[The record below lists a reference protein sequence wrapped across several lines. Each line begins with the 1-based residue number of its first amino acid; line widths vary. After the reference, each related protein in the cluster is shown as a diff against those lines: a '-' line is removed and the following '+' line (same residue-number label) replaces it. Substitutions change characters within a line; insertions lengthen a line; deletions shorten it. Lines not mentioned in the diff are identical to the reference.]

1 MKLRAKNEFLKCAFS
16 RFGQLCGSKQIWLAL
31 IMGMACL
38 LLAASALPQGIATGS
53 ISGTVADPSGAVVP
67 GAKVTAA
74 NLATN
79 TVSTG
84 VTNNDGLFALRSLPP
99 GSYKI
104 TIDAPN
110 FRTAILDK
118 IDVFSSRD
126 TDLGTAKLELG
137 KLGET
142 VQVEGAAPI
151 IEASTSQVTTSFD
164 SKAVADLPISGGFDA
179 LTLFIPGVA
188 DSGDNSFSNTNG
200 ASFSSNG
207 LRGRSNNFQIDGQS
221 NNDNS
226 VAGPS
231 IFLGNQDALD
241 EVTVITNNFSIEYG
255 RASGSVVNYVT
266 KSGTNEFHGS
276 AFEYYT
282 GSFMDSH
289 ANEEKNPV

>member
-1 MKLRAKNEFLKCAFS
+1 MQILAVPGADEMILRVRISFLS
-16 RFGQLCGSKQIWLAL
+16 GLILAL
-31 IMGMACL
+31 IISAVCTL
-38 LLAASALPQGIATGS
+38 FAASALSQGIATGS

-67 GAKVTAA
+67 GAKVTATS
-74 NLATN
+74 NATN
-79 TVSTG
+79 TATTATTSG
-84 VTNNDGLFALRSLPP
+84 DGLFGLRSLPP
-99 GSYKI
+99 GTYKV
-104 TIDAPN
+104 TIEAPN
-110 FRTAILDK
+110 FRTAVLDK
-118 IDVFSSRD
+118 IEVFASRD

-137 KLGET
+137 KIGET

-151 IEASTSQVTTSFD
+151 IEASTSQVTTTFD
-164 SKAVADLPISGGFDA
+164 RKEVADLPLSGGFDA

-188 DSGDNSFSNTNG
+188 DSGDSSFSNSNG

-241 EVTVITNNFSIEYG
+241 EVSVITDNFSVEYG

-266 KSGTNEFHGS
+266 KSGTNDFHGS
-276 AFEYYT
+276 GFEY
-282 GSFMDSH
+282 
-289 ANEEKNPV
+289 